1 VSWNRPAR
9 VLVVYGLVGLLG
21 TSSTLRSADWP
32 QFRGPEGT
40 GVSADA
46 GPPSDW
52 DGASGENIRWRAEL
66 PGRGVSSPVVSGNR
80 VYITAASGVR
90 QERLHVLSFD
100 RDTGKKL
107 WERQFRATG
116 NTLCHSKTGM
126 AAPTPAADGD
136 SVFALFGTGDL
147 AALDRDGS
155 LLWYRALARDYPQ
168 ITNQLGMAAS
178 PVLAG
183 DALLLAVETPGESFA
198 AGLDKETGIN
208 LWKVP
213 RPRDSNWVTPLV
225 LRGRKEAVFV
235 SAELVT
241 AYDVARGRECWT
253 YRAPGL
259 APTPSVPSPVQAGDL
274 IVTANGVALRPGKTE
289 PALVWKSNKLRPAYA
304 TPLFYGGRLYVVSN
318 TGTILDCFDPKDG
331 KLVWQQRL
339 KGPFSASPVAAQ
351 DKVYLVN
358 EEGLT
363 TILEAGPRPHVL
375 ATNPLSEQVLAT
387 PAIAGNALFVRSD
400 HHLFCIASQQ

>member
-1 VSWNRPAR
+1 LAA
-9 VLVVYGLVGLLG
+9 LG
-21 TSSTLRSADWP
+21 SADWP

-40 GVSADA
+40 GVSPDP
-46 GPPSDW
+46 GPPSRW

-66 PGRGVSSPVVSGNR
+66 PGRGVSSPVVSGSR
-80 VYITAASGVR
+80 VYVTAASGVR
-90 QERLHVLSFD
+90 QERLHVLCFD

-107 WERQFRATG
+107 WERQFRTTG

-126 AAPTPAADGD
+126 AAPTAAADSD
-136 SVFALFGTGDL
+136 AVFALFGTGDL
-147 AALDRDGS
+147 AGLDRDGN

-183 DALLLAVETPGESFA
+183 NVLLVAVETPGESFA
-198 AGLDKETGIN
+198 AGLDKGTGTN

-225 LRGRKEAVFV
+225 LRGRKEAVFL
-235 SAELVT
+235 SADLVT
-241 AYDVARGRECWT
+241 AYDVATGRECWT
-253 YRAPGL
+253 YSAPGL
-259 APTPSVPSPVQAGDL
+259 SPTPSVPSAVQADDL
-274 IVTANGVALRPGKTE
+274 IVTGNGVALRPGKAE
-289 PALVWKSNKLRPAYA
+289 PAPVWKSNKLRPAYA
-304 TPLFYGGRLYVVSN
+304 TPLFHGGRLYVVSN
-318 TGTILDCFDPKDG
+318 SGTVLDCFDPKNG

-375 ATNPLSEQVLAT
+375 ATNPLGEQVLAT
-387 PAIAGNALFVRSD
+387 PALAGDALFLRSD
-400 HHLFCIASQQ
+400 RHLFCIAAASQR